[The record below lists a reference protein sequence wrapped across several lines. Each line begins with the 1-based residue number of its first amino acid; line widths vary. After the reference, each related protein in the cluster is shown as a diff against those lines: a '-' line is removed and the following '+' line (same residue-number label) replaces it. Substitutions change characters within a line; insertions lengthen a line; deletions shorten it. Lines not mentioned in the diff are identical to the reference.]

1 MMRCDAWDT
10 DCCEC
15 PYPIC
20 RRYEARSDDDLYG
33 DGGMPYD
40 DDYEGRDPDWARERD
55 YEV

>member
-20 RRYEARSDDDLYG
+20 RRYEVRSDDDLYG

-40 DDYEGRDPDWARERD
+40 DDYEGRDPDWVRERD